1 MDSYATMFT
10 DSSQTLLIWQVY
22 QFDSFQRYRRMQ
34 SSRTWHDAE
43 INLWPIPKYR
53 ILSEFWSFRIFFC
66 LRWSNGTHR
75 NPEIVAWRAP
85 MISPMICS
93 KACVLHVCVAPALH
107 CLDEF
112 GVLAA
117 VWKSTS
123 GTLWKRW
130 SMLAALANWNG
141 SRMREHPNIPQLLN
155 YCHHF
160 ISRCSPW
167 HDAFGS
173 LMYRSPT
180 NPQPTKG
187 ARIFCRFPTNHCQS
201 WGCLWGCQDFTTSM
215 PWLDG
220 CWIWLSY
227 AHDTHIYTYI

>member
-1 MDSYATMFT
+1 MERTGIPRLWHGVHT
-10 DSSQTLLIWQVY
+10 RW
-22 QFDSFQRYRRMQ
+22 YR
-34 SSRTWHDAE
+34 T
-43 INLWPIPKYR
+43 
-53 ILSEFWSFRIFFC
+53 
-66 LRWSNGTHR
+66 
-75 NPEIVAWRAP
+75 
-85 MISPMICS
+85 ICS

-112 GVLAA
+112 GVLAHLELFGKDGPCSRH
-117 VWKSTS
+117 WIHLNTGK
-123 GTLWKRW
+123 LKWR
-130 SMLAALANWNG
+130 NG

-155 YCHHF
+155 YCHF

-187 ARIFCRFPTNHCQS
+187 ARIFCRFPTSHCQS

-220 CWIWLSY
+220 CWY
-227 AHDTHIYTYI
+227 D